1 MCYSKLVIVKIP
13 LFIFIGLLFSIGMIV
28 PSFAH
33 TTVHVEQYAIEAG
46 WGIEPP
52 VVGIRNDI
60 VIKITESGDT
70 EGSYKGVTSVFK
82 DVDATVFFGG
92 ASKKIDINSDVK
104 PGYYFSPI
112 IPTKTGTYMVE
123 LKGELRGTPIDIKIP
138 VEDVEPTAVLDFPP
152 SSSEGTADI
161 AALKN
166 AISSLQQDV
175 SKLKSGET
183 EVTSDDGAAYDF
195 AIFGLS
201 IAAAAIILSIIALVK
216 RK

>member
-1 MCYSKLVIVKIP
+1 
-13 LFIFIGLLFSIGMIV
+13 MIV

-33 TTVHVEQYAIEAG
+33 TTVEVDQYEIEIG

-60 VIKITESGDT
+60 ILKITESGET
-70 EGSYKGVTSVFK
+70 EGTYTGVTSVFK
-82 DVDATVFFGG
+82 NLEATAMYGG
-92 ASKKIDINSDVK
+92 TTKKIDINSDPR

-112 IPTKTGTYMVE
+112 IPTKTGSYFLD
-123 LKGELRGTPIDIKIP
+123 LKGNIHGTPIDVQIP
-138 VEDVEPTAVLDFPP
+138 IEDVESTSVLDFPP
-152 SSSEGTADI
+152 TSSEGSADVS
-161 AALKN
+161 ALKN

-183 EVTSDDGAAYDF
+183 STSNGGAAYDF

-201 IAAAAIILSIIALVK
+201 IAAAAIILAIIALIK

>member
-1 MCYSKLVIVKIP
+1 MKII
-13 LFIFIGLLFSIGMIV
+13 LFVFIGLLFSIGMIV

-33 TTVHVEQYAIEAG
+33 TTVHVEEYSIEVG
-46 WGIEPP
+46 WGIEPS
-52 VVGIRNDI
+52 VVGIRNDL
-60 VIKITESGDT
+60 VFKITESGEN
-70 EGSYKGVTSVFK
+70 EGTYSGVTSVFK
-82 DVDATVFFGG
+82 NVDATVMFGG
-92 ASKKIDINSDVK
+92 LSKKIDINSDPR

-123 LKGELRGTPIDIKIP
+123 LKGELRGIPIDIKIP
-138 VEDVEPTAVLDFPP
+138 VEDIESTAVLDFPP
-152 SSSEGTADI
+152 TNSEVTADVT
-161 AALKN
+161 ALKN

-183 EVTSDDGAAYDF
+183 SVSSDDGAAYDF

-201 IAAAAIILSIIALVK
+201 IAAAAIILAIIALIK

>member
-1 MCYSKLVIVKIP
+1 MKII
-13 LFIFIGLLFSIGMIV
+13 LFVFIGLLFSIGMIM

-33 TTVHVEQYAIEAG
+33 TTVHVEEYSIEVG

-52 VVGIRNDI
+52 VVGIRNEI
-60 VIKITESGDT
+60 VFKITESGEN
-70 EGSYKGVTSVFK
+70 EGTYSGVTSVFK
-82 DVDATVFFGG
+82 DIDATVMFGG
-92 ASKKIDINSDVK
+92 LSKKIDINSDPR

-123 LKGELRGTPIDIKIP
+123 LKGELRGIPIDIKIP
-138 VEDVEPTAVLDFPP
+138 VEDIESTAVLDFPP
-152 SSSEGTADI
+152 TNSEGTPDVT
-161 AALKN
+161 ALKN

-183 EVTSDDGAAYDF
+183 SVSSDGGAAYDF

-201 IAAAAIILSIIALVK
+201 IAAAAIILSIIALIK

>member
-1 MCYSKLVIVKIP
+1 MIVVKIAIFG
-13 LFIFIGLLFSIGMIV
+13 FIALLFSIGMIV

-33 TTVHVEQYAIEAG
+33 TTVEVGPYQIEVG

-60 VIKITESGDT
+60 VFKITESGET
-70 EGSYKGVTSVFK
+70 EGSYMGVTSVFK
-82 DVDATVFFGG
+82 NLEATAMYGG
-92 ASKKIDINSDVK
+92 ATKKIDINSDPR
-104 PGYYFSPI
+104 PGYYFSPV
-112 IPTKTGTYMVE
+112 IPTKTGSYIMDM
-123 LKGELRGTPIDIKIP
+123 KGEINGTPVDVKIP
-138 VEDVEPTAVLDFPP
+138 IEDVESTSVLDFPLT
-152 SSSEGTADI
+152 SSEGPADLTS
-161 AALKN
+161 LKN

-183 EVTSDDGAAYDF
+183 SVSSNGGEAYDF

-201 IAAAAIILSIIALVK
+201 IATAAIILAIIALIK

>member
-1 MCYSKLVIVKIP
+1 MIKVKIAIFG
-13 LFIFIGLLFSIGMIV
+13 FICLLFLVGMIV

-52 VVGIRNDI
+52 VVGIRNDL
-60 VIKITESGDT
+60 VFKITEPGET
-70 EGSYKGVTSVFK
+70 EGSYKGVTSVFR
-82 DVDATVFFGG
+82 DVDATVMFGG
-92 ASKKIDINSDVK
+92 ATKKIDINSDPR

-112 IPTKTGTYMVE
+112 IPTKTGSYMVE
-123 LKGELRGTPIDIKIP
+123 FKGEIQGTLIDIKIP
-138 VEDVEPTAVLDFPP
+138 VEDVEPTAILDFPP
-152 SSSEGTADI
+152 SSSEGTADVV
-161 AALKN
+161 ALKN

-183 EVTSDDGAAYDF
+183 SVSSDGGEAYDF

-201 IAAAAIILSIIALVK
+201 IAAAAIILAIIALVK

>member
-1 MCYSKLVIVKIP
+1 M
-13 LFIFIGLLFSIGMIV
+13 

-33 TTVHVEQYAIEAG
+33 TTVHVEEYSIEVG

-52 VVGIRNDI
+52 VVGIRNEI
-60 VIKITESGDT
+60 VFKITESGEN
-70 EGSYKGVTSVFK
+70 EGTYSGVTSVFK
-82 DVDATVFFGG
+82 DIDATVMFGG
-92 ASKKIDINSDVK
+92 LSKKIDINSDPR

-123 LKGELRGTPIDIKIP
+123 LKGELRGIPIDIKIP
-138 VEDVEPTAVLDFPP
+138 VEDIESTAVLDFPP
-152 SSSEGTADI
+152 TNSEGTPDVT
-161 AALKN
+161 ALKN

-183 EVTSDDGAAYDF
+183 SVSSDGGAAYDF

-201 IAAAAIILSIIALVK
+201 IAAAAIILSIIALIK

>member
-1 MCYSKLVIVKIP
+1 MCYNEMIAMKIA
-13 LFIFIGLLFSIGMIV
+13 LFGIIGLLFSVGMIA

-33 TTVHVEQYAIEAG
+33 TTVHVEQYEIEAG

-60 VIKITESGDT
+60 VLKFTEAGET
-70 EGSYKGVTSVFK
+70 EGTRKGVTSVFK
-82 DVDATVFFGG
+82 NIDATVMFGG
-92 ASKKIDINSDVK
+92 ASKKIDINSDPK

-112 IPTKTGTYMVE
+112 IPTKTGTYLVE
-123 LKGELRGTPIDIKIP
+123 LKGEIRGTLIDIKIP

-152 SSSEGTADI
+152 TTSAGDTDI

-166 AISSLQQDV
+166 AISSLQQDI
-175 SKLKSGET
+175 SKLKSGESD
-183 EVTSDDGAAYDF
+183 VTYDDGASYDF

-201 IAAAAIILSIIALVK
+201 IASAAIILAIIALIK